1 MFYYHGYGEN
11 DVKEQFLKAKIFD
24 GKSFWEAEKNWHGMM
39 NHKYKKMIFV
49 NCGLKKPYHVQKAK
63 KYFFGVW
70 RNENGVVV
78 MRFLTHSTP
87 SLSVHCLI
95 IIIAK
100 KKTLSRTSP
109 CFLILSQVFGGITFI
124 V

>member
-1 MFYYHGYGEN
+1 MLQIIQLFYYYGYGEN

-78 MRFLTHSTP
+78 MRFLTIDALFKC
-87 SLSVHCLI
+87 SLFDYYNCKEIWKAGLHP
-95 IIIAK
+95 A
-100 KKTLSRTSP
+100 
-109 CFLILSQVFGGITFI
+109 F
-124 V
+124 